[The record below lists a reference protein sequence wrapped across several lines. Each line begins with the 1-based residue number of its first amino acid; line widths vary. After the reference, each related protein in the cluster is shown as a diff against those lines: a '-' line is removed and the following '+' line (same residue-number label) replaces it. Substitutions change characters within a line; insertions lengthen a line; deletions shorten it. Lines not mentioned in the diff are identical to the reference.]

1 MPTSLRG
8 INPTRRVENQ
18 LSVTEKGSS
27 AKVPRIEVDAKS
39 EEIEMDEKEP
49 EATFPSYP
57 SLADN
62 IVIKSTAIS
71 PVGHEVDHL
80 TGEKVGLERQSCI

>member
-1 MPTSLRG
+1 M
-8 INPTRRVENQ
+8 
-18 LSVTEKGSS
+18 TEKGSS
-27 AKVPRIEVDAKS
+27 AKVPRIEVSAKS
-39 EEIEMDEKEP
+39 EDIEMDEKEP

>member
-1 MPTSLRG
+1 M
-8 INPTRRVENQ
+8 ENQ

-27 AKVPRIEVDAKS
+27 AKVPRIEDSAKS
-39 EEIEMDEKEP
+39 EDIEMDEKEP
-49 EATFPSYP
+49 EAKFPSYP

-71 PVGHEVDHL
+71 PVGHEVDRL
-80 TGEKVGLERQSCI
+80 TGEKVG